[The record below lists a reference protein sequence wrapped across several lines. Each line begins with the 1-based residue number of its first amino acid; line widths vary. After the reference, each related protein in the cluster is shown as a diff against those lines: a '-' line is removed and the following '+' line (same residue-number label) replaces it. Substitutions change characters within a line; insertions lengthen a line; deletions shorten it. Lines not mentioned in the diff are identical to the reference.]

1 MPLQSVGKPE
11 DKQEISL
18 GLECSC
24 KKWSSSRKQPP
35 PQLHSQA
42 LRTSEDQQQVSSASM
57 SATAEKNMLEEN
69 PGSWSPARGPAPLNK
84 AKKSCQ
90 D

>member
-1 MPLQSVGKPE
+1 MPFQFVGKPE

-18 GLECSC
+18 GLECSF

-35 PQLHSQA
+35 PWPHSQA
-42 LRTSEDQQQVSSASM
+42 SRNPEDQQQVSSASM
-57 SATAEKNMLEEN
+57 SATAEKSMFEEN
-69 PGSWSPARGPAPLNK
+69 SGSWSPARGPASFNK